1 MTDLLIQLET
11 ESVAERQRKFTEK
24 SDSRYSHP
32 HNTRGSAK
40 KKRDEEKGEAER
52 LYDAHFQ
59 MATPARKACL
69 DQMKKSTLQESGK
82 VISLLAG
89 LAVMKQ
95 ALTENKFM

>member
-1 MTDLLIQLET
+1 MTDLLIQLEE

-24 SDSRYSHP
+24 SDSRYSHR
-32 HNTRGSAK
+32 HHTRESEK

-52 LYDAHFQ
+52 FFDAHFQ
-59 MATPARKACL
+59 MATPAWKACL
-69 DQMKKSTLQESGK
+69 IEMKESTLQESGK